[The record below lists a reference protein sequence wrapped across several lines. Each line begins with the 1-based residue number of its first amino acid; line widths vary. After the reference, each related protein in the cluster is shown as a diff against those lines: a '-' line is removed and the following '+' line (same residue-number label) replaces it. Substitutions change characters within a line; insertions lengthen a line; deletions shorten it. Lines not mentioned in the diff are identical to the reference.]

1 MFFARDLWGVW
12 GFLFETC
19 IGFLLFSPTKVF
31 VLTWLGKKS
40 LLLSGLPGKF
50 RQFRERKRCSGA
62 FTKNTQ
68 QAKTVGKCVQLYW
81 ASCGRPKCRHDVELL
96 FVFRVLLCSWSWSV
110 FRVQGLWFCF
120 RAGSYCTP
128 THSILQGFRRS
139 FALLSLPYP

>member
-1 MFFARDLWGVW
+1 MGRMGLSIRNVYRLPAFLSYQGLCLDMACQKIAFVVGFAREVSA
-12 GFLFETC
+12 
-19 IGFLLFSPTKVF
+19 ISRTKKMF
-31 VLTWLGKKS
+31 GSIYKKH
-40 LLLSGLPGKF
+40 
-50 RQFRERKRCSGA
+50 
-62 FTKNTQ
+62 TQ